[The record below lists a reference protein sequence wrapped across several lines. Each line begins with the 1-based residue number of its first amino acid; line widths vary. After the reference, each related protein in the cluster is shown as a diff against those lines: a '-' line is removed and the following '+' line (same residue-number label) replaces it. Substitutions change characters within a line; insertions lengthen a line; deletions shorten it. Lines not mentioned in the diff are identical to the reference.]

1 MTRDELFEKVK
12 EIIVETLNVE
22 EEDVTLDASF
32 TDDLDADS
40 LELVD
45 LTMAFES
52 ELGVTIEDEELE
64 NIKTVEDVVNSLA
77 EKLNIEEE

>member
-22 EEDVTLDASF
+22 DEDVTLDASF